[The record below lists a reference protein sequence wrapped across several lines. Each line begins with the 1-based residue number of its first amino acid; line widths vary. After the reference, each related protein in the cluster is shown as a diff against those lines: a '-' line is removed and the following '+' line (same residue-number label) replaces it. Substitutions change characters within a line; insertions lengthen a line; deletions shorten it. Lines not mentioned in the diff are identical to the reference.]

1 MKPKPIDIHLYEKER
16 QMADVI
22 YDRPSAYKSGA
33 IVRMYKE
40 MGGRYMGGEKKDG
53 DLNRWF
59 NEQWM
64 DVNPFKTSSS
74 YPVYRPTKKVSKK
87 TPLTV
92 YEIDPKDLIKK
103 SKKKQKLKGD
113 KLDPFKPKGKG

>member
-1 MKPKPIDIHLYEKER
+1 MKPQPIDIHLYEKAR
-16 QMADVI
+16 QMADLI

-33 IVRMYKE
+33 IVRLYKE
-40 MGGRYMGGEKKDG
+40 MGGRYIGEKKEG
-53 DLNRWF
+53 DINRWF
-59 NEQWM
+59 NEEWI

-103 SKKKQKLKGD
+103 SKKKQKIKSD
-113 KLDPFKPKGKG
+113 KLDPFKPKG